1 MSDSRRKRYS
11 INFSA
16 PASPAS
22 PSLGAF
28 PFAEQ
33 APAVRPASARA
44 HSARPSSAYGLIGGA
59 SSGGSAATAATAAGQ
74 SFYRIPND
82 DQRNVSLDSLAD
94 SSSIKLLLIGDAT
107 VGKTAMILSYCN
119 ELPTRS
125 QVSLFAKDSARAP
138 SLQARRHKRIQ
149 NLKTIEK
156 RKRYSLNDYEELF
169 THPAAARDAPS
180 LSEDPDAAGLS
191 PDAPPREDPNE
202 IIIDTRSTIGVD
214 IRTNL
219 VNIDHRYFKV
229 TMWDTAGQ
237 ERYRNAMI
245 PSLYKGSHG
254 ILLSYDIC
262 SRKSFHN
269 CLDYWLQEVLNC
281 CAGDKK
287 LRLYL
292 VGNKIDLYKVRQ
304 VTHED
309 VLRLIA
315 EAEQKHGVKI
325 AGNFEVSCKWHQVV
339 ERTFNIII
347 KDLAEHGCYED
358 DLHRHGDSPR
368 PTHTR
373 ASTSTR
379 TPTPTPTQAQA
390 QAHSCDSCGPVA
402 IPADVPME
410 IERRGSTIVRR
421 RSKEPP
427 KTIDIS
433 KPLDPGDSSGRAA
446 CCV

>member
-1 MSDSRRKRYS
+1 
-11 INFSA
+11 
-16 PASPAS
+16 
-22 PSLGAF
+22 
-28 PFAEQ
+28 
-33 APAVRPASARA
+33 
-44 HSARPSSAYGLIGGA
+44 
-59 SSGGSAATAATAAGQ
+59 
-74 SFYRIPND
+74 
-82 DQRNVSLDSLAD
+82 
-94 SSSIKLLLIGDAT
+94 
-107 VGKTAMILSYCN
+107 MILSYCN

-125 QVSLFAKDSARAP
+125 QVSLLAKGNLRTP
-138 SLQARRHKRIQ
+138 SLESRRHKRLQ

-169 THPAAARDAPS
+169 HHPQTAGDSPSIKEEPDVEAAK
-180 LSEDPDAAGLS
+180 
-191 PDAPPREDPNE
+191 PREDPNE

-219 VNIDHRYFKV
+219 VNIDNRYFKV

-245 PSLYKGSHG
+245 PSLYKGSNG

-262 SRKSFHN
+262 SRKSFQN

-281 CAGDKK
+281 CADDKA
-287 LRLYL
+287 LRIYL

-309 VLRLIA
+309 VLQFINKA
-315 EAEQKHGVKI
+315 EKRYNVKI

-347 KDLAEHGCYED
+347 KDLVENGCYED
-358 DLHRHGDSPR
+358 DFQRIEESPQPSHGHSHDSFEV
-368 PTHTR
+368 
-373 ASTSTR
+373 
-379 TPTPTPTQAQA
+379 
-390 QAHSCDSCGPVA
+390 DD
-402 IPADVPME
+402 IPKDVPIE

-421 RSKEPP
+421 RPVEK
-427 KTIDIS
+427 KTVDIS
-433 KPLDPGDSSGRAA
+433 KPIDSGNSSGGAA